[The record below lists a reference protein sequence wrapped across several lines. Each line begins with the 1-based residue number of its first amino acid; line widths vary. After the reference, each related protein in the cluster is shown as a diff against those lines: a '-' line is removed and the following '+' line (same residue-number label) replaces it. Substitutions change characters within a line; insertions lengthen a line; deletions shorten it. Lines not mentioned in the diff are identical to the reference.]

1 MTTPEGGDG
10 PIPPRGAHL
19 VGSVPLADN
28 EAVFREVAARL
39 STHLRRIPDGETG
52 ARTNWIQWQFPL
64 LREVP
69 GFEPSEAEPERFGV
83 PALQLADGVSMD
95 DVVLPDLGYRD
106 AAIESYEVF
115 ARLQQEGLIRPGV
128 RFQVCLPTPLAV
140 IRVAFALRDQ
150 QAVEVGYERKLL
162 EELDGII
169 DAVPPHELA
178 VQWDTAVEFSILE
191 GLGESFMEDPERE
204 VLDRLVRLGNHVPQ
218 DVDMGYHL
226 CYGDAGHRHFIEP
239 SDTSK
244 LVAVANGV
252 SEGVERPIQWL
263 HMPVPR
269 DRADAAYFA
278 PLRDLRLRPE
288 TEFYLGLVHMTDGPA
303 GALAR
308 IAAAQTV
315 VTDFGVATECGFGRR
330 DPATVPA
337 LLDIHAEVADPL

>member
-1 MTTPEGGDG
+1 MTSARG
-10 PIPPRGAHL
+10 PDRTQRPRGAHL
-19 VGSVPLADN
+19 VGSVPLAGN
-28 EAVFREVAARL
+28 EAVFREVWGRL
-39 STHLRRIPDGETG
+39 GTHLRRLPDGETG

-64 LREVP
+64 LRTVP
-69 GFEPSEAEPERFGV
+69 GFESSEEPERFSV

-95 DVVLPDLGYRD
+95 DVALPDLGYRD

-115 ARLQQEGLIRPGV
+115 ARLKQADLIRPGV

-162 EELDGII
+162 EELDGIF

-191 GLGESFMEDPERE
+191 GLSESFMEDPEHE
-204 VLDRLVRLGNHVPQ
+204 ILERLVRLGDHVPA

-239 SDTSK
+239 ADTSK

-252 SEGVERPIQWL
+252 SMGVGRSIHWL

-278 PLRDLRLRPE
+278 PLHDLRLQPE
-288 TEFYLGLVHMTDGPA
+288 TEFYLGLVHMTDGLE
-303 GALAR
+303 GARAR
-308 IAAAQTV
+308 IAVAQDV

-337 LLDIHAEVADPL
+337 LLDIHAQLADPL